1 MNISPFKENFILHFG
16 EMGNRWGINRTVGQ
30 IYALLFIS
38 KDALNAEDIAHILN
52 FSRSNTS
59 MGLKELQAWNLVRLK
74 HLANDRRDY
83 FCAPEDVWL
92 IFKTLAKERK
102 KREIDPTLSM
112 LRESLIQELNDEGD
126 QYAQNRMQKMHELI
140 ELTTNWF
147 DEMEQ
152 LDEHTLRQLMQMG
165 QAAQQFLKFKNRL
178 PFFKPQNDESKY

>member
-1 MNISPFKENFILHFG
+1 
-16 EMGNRWGINRTVGQ
+16 
-30 IYALLFIS
+30 
-38 KDALNAEDIAHILN
+38 LNAEEIAYILN

-59 MGLKELQAWNLVRLK
+59 MGLKELQAWNLVKLK

-112 LRESLIQELNDEGD
+112 LRESLIQELNEEGD
-126 QYAQNRMQKMHELI
+126 RYAQTRMQKMHELI

-152 LDEHTLRQLMQMG
+152 LDEKTLRQLMQMG
-165 QAAQQFLKFKNRL
+165 QAAQQFLKLKNRL
-178 PFFKPQNDESKY
+178 PFFKQNIDEST